1 MAADRPASKGRGD
14 AEPPPGRRAL
24 AEAIDTLLEHLA
36 VGTLA
41 EASALL
47 AAKGWGKHP
56 SEISRYRRGRRKPPL
71 DFVLALHEVAVE
83 RAGQDAVQISPT
95 ELCRLHTSA
104 EAFLCPSCDPV
115 RSENKRLREEN
126 SRLLATHKPSD
137 LTHSGLAGISSPDV
151 LTRPAPL
158 PVPRD
163 GGDRQRWA
171 RDVAAARQ
179 LVGYATRLH
188 EGGQTG
194 YAVAFLQDAAGAL
207 TPLESAVSI
216 ALLREG
222 QNDLADTAIGI
233 NGRSRAESDVMR
245 IAVELHELG
254 LPEDAGALLRAALTR
269 VPAQT

>member
-1 MAADRPASKGRGD
+1 MA
-14 AEPPPGRRAL
+14 
-24 AEAIDTLLEHLA
+24 I
-36 VGTLA
+36 
-41 EASALL
+41 
-47 AAKGWGKHP
+47 
-56 SEISRYRRGRRKPPL
+56 
-71 DFVLALHEVAVE
+71 E

-95 ELCRLHTSA
+95 ELCRLHAFA

-126 SRLLATHKPSD
+126 SRLLAAQKPSD
-137 LTHSGLAGISSPDV
+137 LTHSGLAGISNPD
-151 LTRPAPL
+151 LLARPAPL

-179 LVGYATRLH
+179 LAAYATRLH

-254 LPEDAGALLRAALTR
+254 LPEDAGALLRAALAR